1 MNIMANFAIR
11 RFGFVLRWMA
21 VSMRKEVL
29 ANTGAMFF
37 SYMVVFVT
45 NILLSLHTDKW
56 YAFNKIVE
64 SVHTNAMVFMVIWV
78 MGGCWIINNM
88 KTKKLRVT
96 FVMLPASRLEKFV
109 ARAFYVTFVW
119 TVMAFVTYCLADLF
133 RMLMSFVMGV
143 HVAGCTI
150 PMFLSQIFDE
160 HLIASSKWEDKLA
173 LVSYLALVFFTHSI
187 YVLGGVLFR
196 RWQFVFTSCFVFL
209 LTIACMLLTSVLP
222 KSYLI
227 SGSAENVRILA
238 VAVCVFIL
246 WGATNW
252 WLAYRL
258 FRRMQVINNKWI
270 NI

>member
-1 MNIMANFAIR
+1 MANFDIR
-11 RFGFVLRWMA
+11 RFGLVLRWMA
-21 VSMRKEVL
+21 VSTRKEVL
-29 ANTGAMFF
+29 SNTGAMFF
-37 SYMVVFVT
+37 AYMVIFVT
-45 NILLSLHTDKW
+45 NMLMSLHTD
-56 YAFNKIVE
+56 FE
-64 SVHTNAMVFMVIWV
+64 SAESRLDNAVDINTMVFMIICVI
-78 MGGCWIINNM
+78 GGCWIINNM

-96 FVMLPASRLEKFV
+96 FIMLPASRLEKFV

-119 TVMAFVTYCLADLF
+119 TVMAFVAYCLADLF

-143 HVAGCTI
+143 HMAGCTI

-160 HLIASSKWEDKLA
+160 YLIASSKWEDKLA

-227 SGSAENVRILA
+227 YGSAENVCILV